1 MLLKIY
7 CVLAILAL
15 SFATAKTEV
24 SIKLGDKVITSYTER
39 LNENKST
46 FECVTD
52 ESNPKRFAWSIGD
65 VEEQSGKSA
74 SVLTKKLELEHYKK
88 KLKCE
93 VTFEGDTT
101 NWAEV
106 ELLMTCKFF

>member
-1 MLLKIY
+1 MLLKMY

-15 SFATAKTEV
+15 SFGNAKAKV
-24 SIKLGDKVITSYTER
+24 YIKWGDKDITSYTEP
-39 LNENKST
+39 LNNDKTT

-52 ESNPKRFAWSIGD
+52 ESNPTHFAWSIGD
-65 VEEQSGKSA
+65 VEETSGINSF
-74 SVLTKKLELEHYKK
+74 LTKKLELEHYKK

-101 NWAEV
+101 NWAGV
-106 ELLMTCKFF
+106 ELLMKCKLF